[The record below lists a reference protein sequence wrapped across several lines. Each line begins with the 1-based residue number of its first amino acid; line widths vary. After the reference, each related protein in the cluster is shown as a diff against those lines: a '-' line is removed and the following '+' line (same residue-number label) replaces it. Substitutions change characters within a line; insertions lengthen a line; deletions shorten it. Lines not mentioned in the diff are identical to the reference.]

1 MSVGFDTVGLG
12 YTNTT
17 SVTLTHQIVAEIQS
31 NTWWFGILGLGFQPS
46 NFSDY
51 GSPQASFSDTLVS
64 NGTISSM
71 SWSYTAGAYYRLKGI
86 FGSLIFG
93 GYDASRFTP
102 NDVVFTMTGDNLRD
116 IVLYV
121 RTVISTTSSGNTT
134 LSSTPFQAFID
145 SSVPDFW
152 FPVSVCQE
160 FEKAFGLQFDS
171 ALNRYLLNTS
181 THNNLVS
188 LNPNITITLG
198 DQETAGHT
206 VDLVLPYGA
215 FDLNLSTP
223 FINDTSFYFPL
234 RQGHNDSMYT
244 LGRAFLQEVYVTAD
258 YNTRTFNVSQ
268 AVFDQNANSQIVAIP
283 SNMPVP
289 VSGGGSNGT
298 GSGNGGGSG
307 SGSGSSGGLSGGA
320 IAGIVIGVVVVL
332 VIIGGLFFCCSRR
345 MWCFAGR
352 GEKRPSTPIHEI
364 DSGKQLDPNASAYSA
379 QASALMSEVPGQ
391 DAKVEIAGKPIM
403 HPQELEA
410 EVPISAYDNPI
421 YHKVNGPS
429 SSSENTAYI
438 SSMSQGSSQGKPPE
452 MREAGR
458 SLPSSEEEELIS
470 PTSPSQQTVPNITVS
485 SPTDT
490 HRTWSP
496 QTPVQ
501 HQGA

>member
-1 MSVGFDTVGLG
+1 M
-12 YTNTT
+12 
-17 SVTLTHQIVAEIQS
+17 AEIQS
-31 NTWWFGILGLGFQPS
+31 DTFWFGILGLGFQPT

-51 GSPQASFSDTLVS
+51 GNPQASFSDTLVS
-64 NGTISSM
+64 NGTISSK
-71 SWSYTAGAYYRLKGI
+71 SWSYTAGAFYRLKGI

-121 RTVISTTSSGNTT
+121 RTVTSTTSSGTTT
-134 LSSTPFQAFID
+134 LSSTPFKAFID
-145 SSVPDFW
+145 STVVDFW
-152 FPVSVCQE
+152 FPVSVCQA
-160 FEKAFGLQFDS
+160 FEKAFGLQIDN
-171 ALNRYLLNTS
+171 ATGRYLLNTS

-188 LNPNITITLG
+188 LNPNVTITLG
-198 DQETAGHT
+198 DQEAGGHT
-206 VDLVLPYGA
+206 VDLVVPYGA
-215 FDLNLSTP
+215 FDLNLTSP
-223 FINDTSFYFPL
+223 FINSTSFYFPL
-234 RQGHNDSMYT
+234 RQGTSVSMYT
-244 LGRAFLQEVYVTAD
+244 LGRAFLQETYVTAD

-268 AVFDQNANSQIVAIP
+268 AIFDQNANSQIIAIP
-283 SNMPVP
+283 SDMPVP

-298 GSGNGGGSG
+298 GSGNGSGNGRGSG

-320 IAGIVIGVVVVL
+320 IAGIVIGIVVVL

-364 DSGKQLDPNASAYSA
+364 DSGKRLDPNASAYTA
-379 QASALMSEVPGQ
+379 QASALTSEVPGQ
-391 DAKVEIAGKPIM
+391 DAKVEIAGNPIM

-421 YHKVNGPS
+421 YHGDNGLS
-429 SSSENTAYI
+429 SSDDNTAYV
-438 SSMSQGSSQGKPPE
+438 SSMSQGSSQGRAPE

-458 SLPSSEEEELIS
+458 GLSSKDELIS
-470 PTSPSQQTVPNITVS
+470 PSSPNAQTMPNITVS

-490 HRTWSP
+490 HMTWSP

-501 HQGA
+501 HHGSGSHGWSGR